1 MHLFIKIGTPYF
13 NIQLK
18 KKTTLNIQTLL
29 SQSEW
34 FQILKRLFLNEVIN
48 QMFNVTN
55 DSAKQDAE
63 LIQERV
69 LQTYSQLNPELK
81 IFLVTA

>member
-1 MHLFIKIGTPYF
+1 
-13 NIQLK
+13 
-18 KKTTLNIQTLL
+18 
-29 SQSEW
+29 
-34 FQILKRLFLNEVIN
+34 
-48 QMFNVTN
+48 MFNVTN